1 MVNIKDSVGVISENI
16 LYILRILINDSIN
29 DLINKLMVIKNYFLP
44 NVLYIIN
51 MFLVHTEFNNR
62 S

>member
-16 LYILRILINDSIN
+16 LFILRILINDSIN
-29 DLINKLMVIKNYFLP
+29 DLINKLMVIKNYFLQ
-44 NVLYIIN
+44 NLLYLIK
-51 MFLVHTEFNNR
+51 MFLVHSEFNNR